1 MTPVVRDRF
10 GRPVDSLRI
19 SVTLRC
25 NHSCVFCHMEGIIKD
40 GKLREL
46 SPEDFGFIAEVLRRY
61 GVRNYKLTGGE
72 PLVRGDIV
80 EIVSQLRPYA
90 YDLSMVTNG
99 SLLKH
104 FAKPLAEAGLDRM
117 NVSLHS
123 LREDVFRR
131 ITGGKLKPVLE
142 GIEEA
147 LQYGHIIKLD
157 YVYLS
162 WNKGELKD
170 VVNYAA
176 SKGLDLNVIELIPIG
191 MSEDLYSALEA
202 GMNPVLRFLES
213 VAVSKKVNPFQN
225 RPTYTLPEGIRVTVI
240 LGYGNPYLCAA
251 CTRLRMTP
259 DGKFKTCIFDNDNL
273 VDAWDA
279 IKGRDGE
286 GLTSKFL
293 EAVNRREP
301 HFKFEGE

>member
-1 MTPVVRDRF
+1 MTAVVRDRF
-10 GRPVDSLRI
+10 GRPVNSLRI

-25 NHSCVFCHMEGIIKD
+25 NHSCVFCHMEGIVK
-40 GKLREL
+40 GGELREL
-46 SPEDFGFIAEVLRRY
+46 SPEDFGFVGEVLSKY

-72 PLVRGDIV
+72 PLIRRDIADIV
-80 EIVSQLRPYA
+80 AELRPNS
-90 YDLSMVTNG
+90 YDISLVTNG

-142 GIEEA
+142 GIDEA

-162 WNKGELKD
+162 WNKDEFRD
-170 VVNYAA
+170 VINYAA
-176 SKGLDLNVIELIPIG
+176 SKGLDLNIIELIPIG
-191 MSEDLYSALEA
+191 MGDDLYRKLEA
-202 GMNPVLRFLES
+202 GMDPVLKYLES
-213 VAVSKKVNPFQN
+213 VSISKHVNPFQN
-225 RPTYTLPEGIRVTVI
+225 RPTYTLPEGIKVTVI

-259 DGKFKTCIFDNDNL
+259 DGKFKTCIFDNSNL
-273 VDAWDA
+273 VDAWA
-279 IKGRDGE
+279 PIKGRDEE
-286 GLTSKFL
+286 GLTSAFL

-301 HFKFEGE
+301 HFKFEES